1 MDSILGHLQKRF
13 QLYLIGLALL
23 SIAGLVTTGV
33 IIHGRLVDRLVSV
46 EAQNEVLR
54 NDLEAQSTTIDA
66 QGDALERWEASTNKN
81 AEAIEAFAKSDAT
94 ARQALRRIE
103 RQLAEKPL
111 ASLPEPEL
119 RGYVDRSLGDAFGLL
134 ECASTR
140 GSDCISSDDT
150 GASEAEVAG
159 PGPD

>member
-1 MDSILGHLQKRF
+1 MNILGHLQKRF

-33 IIHGRLVDRLVSV
+33 IIHGRLVDRLVAV
-46 EAQNEVLR
+46 ESDNRVLR
-54 NDLEAQSTTIDA
+54 NDLDAQSTTIDA
-66 QGDALERWEASTNKN
+66 QGEALGRWQAATDKN
-81 AEAIEAFAKSDAT
+81 AATIEAFAASDAT

-103 RQLAEKPL
+103 RELAAKPL
-111 ASLPEPEL
+111 ESLPEPEL

-140 GSDCISSDDT
+140 GSDCVAGDDT

-159 PGPD
+159 PRPD